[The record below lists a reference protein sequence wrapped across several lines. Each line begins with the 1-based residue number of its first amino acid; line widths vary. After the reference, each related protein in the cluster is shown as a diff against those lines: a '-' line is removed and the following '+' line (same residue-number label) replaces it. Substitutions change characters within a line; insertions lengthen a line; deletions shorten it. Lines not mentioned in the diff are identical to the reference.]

1 MRKLVVG
8 ALVAALA
15 LVGAVGA
22 WAVSSAQTTHDVK
35 FRTGNKREG
44 TPARPR
50 ANSLSLRLDQG
61 TTTGSGQP
69 ATTTTINVGI
79 PRQRRLNS
87 ERWPRR
93 RRCNIA
99 TVNQRGTDSVCP
111 RGSRIGR
118 GRTRLLAADGGIE
131 EFANIRAYVIRNGD
145 LGFFI
150 DSDPGEETEINTM
163 VQGVTSRGR
172 ISIKIPKTLQ
182 EPVPGV
188 KSAIAWLTTT
198 IRGSA
203 PIRGRT
209 RGILETTGCRRGNWA
224 FTLESRY
231 DDGGRN
237 RDTGRVTC

>member
-8 ALVAALA
+8 VLASALTLT
-15 LVGAVGA
+15 GAVGA
-22 WAVSSAQTTHDVK
+22 WAVASSETTHDVT

-44 TPARPR
+44 TPRKPR
-50 ANSLSLRLDQG
+50 ANTLRLSLNQG

-79 PRQRRLNS
+79 PRTWRLNS

-93 RRCNIA
+93 RRCNIT

-118 GRTRLLAADGGIE
+118 GRTKLLAADGGIE

-163 VQGVTSRGR
+163 VQGVTSRSR
-172 ISIKIPKTLQ
+172 ISIKIPRTLQ

-188 KSAIAWLTTT
+188 KSAIDELTTT
-198 IRGSA
+198 IAGSA
-203 PIRGRT
+203 RIRGRS
-209 RGILETTGCRRGNWA
+209 RGILETTGCPRRGWS
-224 FTLESRY
+224 FSLQSVY
-231 DDGGRN
+231 DDGGSN
-237 RDTGRVTC
+237 RDSGTVRC

>member
-8 ALVAALA
+8 ALVSALT
-15 LVGAVGA
+15 LTGAVGA
-22 WAVSSAQTTHDVK
+22 LAVSSSETTHTVT
-35 FRTGNKREG
+35 FSTGNKREG
-44 TPARPR
+44 TPRRPR
-50 ANSLSLRLDQG
+50 PNSLTLRLSQG

-69 ATTTTINVGI
+69 ATTTTINVSI
-79 PRQRRLNS
+79 PRQWRLNS

-93 RRCNIA
+93 RRCNIT

-150 DSDPGEETEINTM
+150 DSDPGEETEINAM
-163 VQGVTSRGR
+163 VQGVTSRSR
-172 ISIKIPKTLQ
+172 ISIKIPATLQ
-182 EPVPGV
+182 QPVPGV
-188 KSAIAWLTTT
+188 KSAIGELTTT
-198 IRGSA
+198 IAGSA
-203 PIRGRT
+203 PIRGRR
-209 RGILETTGCRRGNWA
+209 RGILETTGCPRRGWA
-224 FTLESRY
+224 FTLESVY

-237 RDTGRVTC
+237 RDSGRVRC